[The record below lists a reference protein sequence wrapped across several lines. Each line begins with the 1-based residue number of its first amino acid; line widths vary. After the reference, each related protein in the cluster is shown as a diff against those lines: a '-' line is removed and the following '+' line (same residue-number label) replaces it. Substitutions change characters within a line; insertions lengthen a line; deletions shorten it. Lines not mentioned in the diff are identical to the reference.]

1 MTKKFLILLLLLT
14 NAACVKTV
22 VKSSDLANSI
32 TRLHRD
38 TNQIKADLMIEKQI
52 KEDIE
57 NSKKEFLRSNNLA
70 DFGYYDVKVIEARV
84 MLTGIVFDGKTKSY
98 MIEKIAD
105 NLKVRSLLNE
115 VLLIEQVGT
124 FSMKIKDYFLE
135 ISIAA
140 KLFFKSKIKSLNYEI
155 SVIDGNAYI
164 IGIAE
169 DNDERDLLLNM
180 ISTVNGVKQVI
191 SHVITLD
198 SSEKLKV
205 EYN

>member
-1 MTKKFLILLLLLT
+1 MIKKFSIFLLLL
-14 NAACVKTV
+14 NIACVKTV

-38 TNQIKADLMIEKQI
+38 TNQVKADLMIEKQL

-57 NSKKEFLRSNNLA
+57 NGKKEFLRSNNLA
-70 DFGYYDVKVIEARV
+70 DFGYYDIKVIEARA

-115 VLLIEQVGT
+115 IILVEQVGT
-124 FSMKIKDYFLE
+124 FSMKMKDYFLE
-135 ISIAA
+135 RSIAA

-155 SVIDGNAYI
+155 SVIDGNAYV